1 MTMKT
6 KELIKRARRA
16 EVAEPGVIVRTP
28 EPNQFPESSR
38 HS

>member
-28 EPNQFPESSR
+28 PLRPAEL
-38 HS
+38 